1 MFTQSAKMAWKSISS
16 NKMRSFLTMLGI
28 IIGVMALV
36 VLVSLVSGTTDSVQN
51 SISSIGTDLLTVTV
65 NDDGGNPLKM
75 DDLEEYEAIDG
86 VEQVACVSQE
96 SFTIESGSTSEDGT
110 VYGTTSAYA
119 EISGLEITTGR
130 FIYNIDN
137 DNHTNVCVISYDV
150 ASEILGTPNA
160 VGSEISINGSTFTVI
175 GILEDDDSSSDS
187 VYEAYIPY
195 TTLIRQSSSVNTDI
209 SSFVISA
216 SENADTDA
224 VEESV
229 EMLLYERFGDE
240 DSYTIM
246 NQSEIA
252 EAMESVTGTLT
263 LLLGGIAAISLLVGG
278 IGIMNIMLVS
288 VTERTREIG
297 IRKAIGAGRGIIM
310 LQFLIESLLVSLMGC
325 GIGIGLSAVTLK
337 VASGFAA
344 NSDYDLS
351 FTMSMGVV
359 WISII
364 FSVAIGVIFGLYP
377 ANKAA
382 KKNPIEALRYMG

>member
-195 TTLIRQSSSVNTDI
+195 TTLIR
-209 SSFVISA
+209 
-216 SENADTDA
+216 
-224 VEESV
+224 
-229 EMLLYERFGDE
+229 
-240 DSYTIM
+240 
-246 NQSEIA
+246 
-252 EAMESVTGTLT
+252 
-263 LLLGGIAAISLLVGG
+263 
-278 IGIMNIMLVS
+278 
-288 VTERTREIG
+288 
-297 IRKAIGAGRGIIM
+297 
-310 LQFLIESLLVSLMGC
+310 
-325 GIGIGLSAVTLK
+325 
-337 VASGFAA
+337 
-344 NSDYDLS
+344 
-351 FTMSMGVV
+351 
-359 WISII
+359 
-364 FSVAIGVIFGLYP
+364 
-377 ANKAA
+377 
-382 KKNPIEALRYMG
+382 

>member
-337 VASGFAA
+337 VASVFAA